1 MLIGRKEELRE
12 LNDAFKS
19 EYSEFVAVY
28 GRRRVGKTFLVREA
42 FNYEFTFQ
50 HTGVAKEK
58 VTGQLAAFRTSL
70 IDYGYKDCP
79 ELASWPDAFNA
90 LKVVIK
96 SSRKKKKVIFI
107 DEISWMDTPKSNF
120 VSALEHFW
128 NSWCSARKDVLLII
142 CASATSWIINKV
154 IKDRGGLHNRV
165 NTQIYLMPFTLKECE
180 EYLQSRNI
188 RINRYQILTLYMVMG
203 GPAFYWSLLQRG
215 KSAAQN
221 IDNLFFAENGKLRG
235 EYSALRIRTVTSR
248 LWRPW
253 GTKPKASRARS

>member
-58 VTGQLAAFRTSL
+58 IAGQLAAFRTSL

-79 ELASWPDAFNA
+79 ELASWPDAFNS
-90 LKVVIK
+90 LKVGIK

-203 GPAFYWSLLQRG
+203 GPAYYWSLLQRG
-215 KSAAQN
+215 KSAA
-221 IDNLFFAENGKLRG
+221 
-235 EYSALRIRTVTSR
+235 
-248 LWRPW
+248 
-253 GTKPKASRARS
+253 